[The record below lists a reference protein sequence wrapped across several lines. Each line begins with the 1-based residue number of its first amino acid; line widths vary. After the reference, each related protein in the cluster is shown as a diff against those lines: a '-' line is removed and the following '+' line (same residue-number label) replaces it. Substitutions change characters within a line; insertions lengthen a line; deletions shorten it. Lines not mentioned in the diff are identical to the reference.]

1 VAASGYGLMSPLK
14 RNKTMQAS
22 SELLQV
28 MSEVGY
34 LACFKGDVE
43 RSQVIM
49 DGVNAIGVEQTPIK
63 MGVAISKVYA
73 GQYDQAIDILRD
85 QILVREPEHMSAKC
99 FLGIA
104 LSQKGQK
111 AEAKELL
118 EDVIQ
123 RGNQD
128 ESAIAAAYLGL

>member
-1 VAASGYGLMSPLK
+1 
-14 RNKTMQAS
+14 MQAS
-22 SELLQV
+22 SELLQI

-118 EDVIQ
+118 EDVIR